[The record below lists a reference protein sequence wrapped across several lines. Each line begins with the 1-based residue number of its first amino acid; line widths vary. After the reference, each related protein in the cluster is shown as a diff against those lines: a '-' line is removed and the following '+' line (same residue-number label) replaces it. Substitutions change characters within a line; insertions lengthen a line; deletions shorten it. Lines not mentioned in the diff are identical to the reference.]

1 MEKKNSNLFMFI
13 SILFVTCLLIANTAA
28 FKLILLGPIVIT
40 SGVLLFPVTYIIND
54 LVAEV
59 YGYQKA
65 KKVIW
70 FGFGM
75 NLLMVLYYRLAIA
88 LPHPV
93 FFEGQSAFATVLGGT
108 WRALFASMSAYL
120 AGSFVNA
127 FVMSKMKVKTSG
139 RGLMGRAV
147 VSTLF
152 GEFLD
157 SIIFVG
163 ILFGGLYNLTTIITM
178 ILTQTAV
185 KTLYEIIIF
194 PITKKIIAKVKKVE
208 GEDVFDTNVNYNPFS
223 IFRKEKANGK
233 I

>member
-1 MEKKNSNLFMFI
+1 MGKKNSNLFMFI
-13 SILFVTCLLIANTAA
+13 SILFVTCLLIANTVA
-28 FKLILLGPIVIT
+28 FKLILLGPIAIT

-54 LVAEV
+54 LIAEV

-88 LPHPV
+88 LPYPV

-108 WRALFASMSAYL
+108 WRALAASLSAYL
-120 AGSFVNA
+120 VGSFVNA
-127 FVMSKMKVKTSG
+127 FVMSKMKVKTNG

-147 VSTLF
+147 ISTLF

-157 SIIFVG
+157 SIVFVG
-163 ILFGGLYNLTTIITM
+163 ILFGGLYNFTTIITM
-178 ILTQTAV
+178 ILTQTAI

-194 PITKKIIAKVKKVE
+194 PVTKRVIAKVKKVE
-208 GEDVFDTNVNYNPFS
+208 GEDAFDTNVNYNPFS
-223 IFRKEKANGK
+223 IFKKEQ
-233 I
+233 